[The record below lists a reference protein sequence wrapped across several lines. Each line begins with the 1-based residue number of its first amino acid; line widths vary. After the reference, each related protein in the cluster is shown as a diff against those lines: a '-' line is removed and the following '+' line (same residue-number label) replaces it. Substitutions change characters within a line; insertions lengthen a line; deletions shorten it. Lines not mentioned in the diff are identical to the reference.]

1 MKATELMIGDLVY
14 LVTDYFRD
22 SSRIKRE
29 EILKID
35 ALDLHRISDGLLEV
49 EHIPPTH
56 EILEK
61 NGWVRRKIG
70 DAKWVAIYEC
80 EGMPY
85 IWEDINGN
93 LSTLIGFTDA
103 QIESV
108 HQLQNILR
116 SSGITEAADN
126 FKV

>member
-1 MKATELMIGDLVY
+1 MKTNELMIGDQVY
-14 LVTDYFRD
+14 LVKDYFRD
-22 SSRIKRE
+22 SSTIKRK

-49 EHIPPTH
+49 KTIPPTH

-80 EGMPY
+80 EGMSD

-93 LSTLIGFTDA
+93 LSTLIGFADA
-103 QIESV
+103 RIESV

-126 FKV
+126 FKI